1 MRWIQGL
8 AIGLLIAGSLLS
20 CARERPPGNLAITHV
35 NVIDMTGAPVRPD
48 MTVVIDG
55 DRISAVGGAKRI
67 AVPEGAKVV
76 DGSGKYL
83 IPGLW
88 DMHVHVHW
96 PGWPESMYPLLV
108 ASGITGARDMWGDL
122 SVVEANQAAIA
133 EGRVVGPR
141 FIASGNIVDGSPT
154 CRGSVCVANAD
165 EARAAVD
172 SLAEA
177 GAGFIK
183 VNSGLSREALLAIA
197 EQASARGIAFAG
209 HVPRAVRVTEASDA
223 GQKSIEHLTGI
234 PAGCSTREDD
244 VRAAWDQAYEL
255 QTTGAPEAGGR
266 LQAAQEFE
274 MSTYDKERCGE
285 LARRFTTNRTW
296 VVPTLFRVSSH
307 GNLSE
312 IMNDPRLKY
321 IPPELR
327 DQWDRRTNSL
337 LSRTEEEWAR
347 ERRAFARRLE
357 IVGDLNEAGAL
368 ILAGTDT
375 PSYRYPGFSLHDE
388 LELLVE
394 AGLTPLEAL
403 QAATLNAA
411 VFLEAT
417 DSLGTIE
424 VGKAADLVLLDANPL
439 ADIRNTQRILAVILR
454 GEVYSRAELDELLA
468 QAEAA
473 AQALRRGLF

>member
-1 MRWIQGL
+1 MRRIQGL
-8 AIGLLIAGSLLS
+8 AVGLLMAGLLLS

-35 NVIDMTGAPVRPD
+35 NVIDMTGAPMRPD

-96 PGWPESMYPLLV
+96 PGWPEFMYPLLV
-108 ASGITGARDMWGDL
+108 ANGITGARDMWGDL
-122 SVVEANQAAIA
+122 SVVETHQAAIA

-141 FIASGNIVDGSPT
+141 FIASGNIVDGPPT
-154 CRGSVCVANAD
+154 CHGSVCVTNAD

-183 VNSGLSREALLAIA
+183 VNSGLSREAFLAIA

-223 GQKSIEHLTGI
+223 GQKSIEHLWSI

-255 QTTGAPEAGGR
+255 QATGAPEAGR
-266 LQAAQEFE
+266 HLQAAQEFE

-285 LARRFTTNRTW
+285 LARRLTTNGTW
-296 VVPTLFRVSSH
+296 VVPTTLFMVS
-307 GNLSE
+307 GRENLSE
-312 IMNDPRLKY
+312 ILNDPRLKY
-321 IPPELR
+321 ISPELR
-327 DQWDRRTNSL
+327 DLWDPYTNSL
-337 LSRTEEEWAR
+337 LSRTAEEWAAK
-347 ERRAFARRLE
+347 RRLFARLLE

-375 PSYRYPGFSLHDE
+375 PNWYLYPGFSLHGE
-388 LELLVE
+388 LEVLVE

-439 ADIRNTQRILAVILR
+439 ADIRNTQRIQAVILR

-473 AQALRRGLF
+473 AQALR